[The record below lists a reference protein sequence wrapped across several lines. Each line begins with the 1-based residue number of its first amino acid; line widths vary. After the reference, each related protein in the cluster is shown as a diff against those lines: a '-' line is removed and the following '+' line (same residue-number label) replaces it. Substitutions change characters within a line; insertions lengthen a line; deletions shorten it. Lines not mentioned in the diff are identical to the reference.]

1 MEDVKNLGRRCID
14 TPLHSP
20 AWAHALVAVSAF
32 ALGVLLNQHF
42 TDQYVAH
49 AGAELR
55 QARAEAAQTCLITVQ
70 SDIDEV
76 IE

>member
-1 MEDVKNLGRRCID
+1 MEDVKHLGQRCID

-20 AWAHALVAVSAF
+20 AWAQALVATAAF
-32 ALGVLLNQHF
+32 AAGVLVNQWF
-42 TDQYVAH
+42 TDKYVAH
-49 AGAELR
+49 ASAELR

-76 IE
+76 TE